1 MRDINEVLREKEAA
15 LAQINRELEALRIVA
30 PLLEEQSTE
39 ATAPPKITP
48 ERAESEAQALR
59 KRWP

>member
-1 MRDINEVLREKEAA
+1 MKDINEVLHEKEAA
-15 LAQINRELEALRIVA
+15 LDRIKRELEALGIVA
-30 PLLEEQSTE
+30 PLLAEESTE

-48 ERAESEAQALR
+48 ERAESEPQPLR

>member
-15 LAQINRELEALRIVA
+15 LAAINREVEALRIVA
-30 PLLEEQSTE
+30 PLLAEESTE
-39 ATAPPKITP
+39 TTAPPKMEP
-48 ERAESEAQALR
+48 ERAENEPKFLR

>member
-15 LAQINRELEALRIVA
+15 LAKINREVEALRIVA
-30 PLLEEQSTE
+30 PLLEESAE
-39 ATAPPKITP
+39 ATAPPKMEP
-48 ERAESEAQALR
+48 ERAEAEQKPLR